1 MENKKIALVTVLFD
15 YPEHWMPPFMRSKN
29 NNFNQEDIHI
39 LRYNNLIDG
48 TRYEKLYYY
57 KIEKLLQYIKEKLLN
72 EYNYIL
78 FLDATDTNFIKIPD
92 RLIERFLKMNCD
104 ILMGAEKGL
113 WPKTKYTH
121 LYEQKNITGD
131 YKYLNSGTYFGKTN
145 VIVNT
150 LESIVKNKY
159 LNNID
164 DQGMWTIE
172 YLLND
177 HILIDS
183 QQEFFFSTYESKN
196 KILIDNGNI
205 SLNNSNAFII
215 HDNGPA
221 TENTIKLTHQ
231 LK

>member
-1 MENKKIALVTVLFD
+1 
-15 YPEHWMPPFMRSKN
+15 MRSKN

-39 LRYNNLIDG
+39 LRYNNLIEG

-57 KIEKLLQYIKEKLLN
+57 KIEKLLQYIKEKILN
-72 EYNYIL
+72 KYDYIL
-78 FLDATDTNFIKIPD
+78 FLDATDTNFIKTPE
-92 RLIERFLKMNCD
+92 RLIERFLNMNCD

-121 LYEQKNITGD
+121 LYGQKNIID
-131 YKYLNSGTYFGKTN
+131 EYKYLNSGTYFGKTKS
-145 VIVNT
+145 IVEG

-159 LNNID
+159 LENID

-177 HILIDS
+177 YIQIDYK
-183 QQEFFFSTYESKN
+183 QEFFFSTYESKN
-196 KILIDNGNI
+196 KILINSGNV
-205 SLNNSNAFII
+205 SLIDSNAFVI
-215 HDNGPA
+215 HDNGA
-221 TENTIKLTHQ
+221 DTENTIKLTHE